1 MNLINIILLVNV
13 RVLRSLI
20 FLFCILI
27 LIILTIKMNFQ
38 SAEVALKSFI
48 DVAQS
53 DFFVFIL
60 TFFVDDSSIRQ
71 EVDNLIFFF
80 MIRL

>member
-1 MNLINIILLVNV
+1 
-13 RVLRSLI
+13 
-20 FLFCILI
+20 
-27 LIILTIKMNFQ
+27 MNFQ